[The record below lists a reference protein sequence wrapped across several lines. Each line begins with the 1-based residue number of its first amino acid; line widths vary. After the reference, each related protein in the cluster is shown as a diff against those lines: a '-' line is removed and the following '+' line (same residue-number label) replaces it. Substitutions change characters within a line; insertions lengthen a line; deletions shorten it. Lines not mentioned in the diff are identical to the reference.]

1 MALVQHKDQPTA
13 GTGCR
18 RAVLSSAQ
26 QHQILSSLCAM
37 KRFYI
42 ARISVDCLSPIICL
56 LGVKLQPA
64 VWAPTAHC
72 LSHGNGLSQA
82 LCSAAAM
89 LCTAAHGHA
98 VSLQHISSLS
108 KGFSLERLLLSGR
121 CRGAVLLGQGW
132 AGTAWISPCFPS
144 CPWSCLSAVVH
155 SNIIKHGGSIF
166 ACFPPRAAEGC
177 AQCSLLS
184 LRKNKLKKKKLFFFV
199 QRKEEKIRPFS

>member
-37 KRFYI
+37 KRFYV

-98 VSLQHISSLS
+98 VSLQHIYSSS

-121 CRGAVLLGQGW
+121 CQGVLCCWDGAGLALLGSAHASHPAHGAVCQQWFIPTLLNTEVQYLL
-132 AGTAWISPCFPS
+132 ASLPVLQKAA
-144 CPWSCLSAVVH
+144 LSAH
-155 SNIIKHGGSIF
+155 FSPLG
-166 ACFPPRAAEGC
+166 
-177 AQCSLLS
+177 
-184 LRKNKLKKKKLFFFV
+184 
-199 QRKEEKIRPFS
+199 KIN

>member
-18 RAVLSSAQ
+18 RGVLSSAQ

-37 KRFYI
+37 KCFYI

-82 LCSAAAM
+82 LCVLLQQRCAPQPMGM
-89 LCTAAHGHA
+89 LSVCSTFTPRAK
-98 VSLQHISSLS
+98 VFPW
-108 KGFSLERLLLSGR
+108 KGFCFQDGV
-121 CRGAVLLGQGW
+121 RGCCA
-132 AGTAWISPCFPS
+132 AGTGLGWH
-144 CPWSCLSAVVH
+144 CLDQPMLPILPMELFVS
-155 SNIIKHGGSIF
+155 SGSF
-166 ACFPPRAAEGC
+166 
-177 AQCSLLS
+177 QHY
-184 LRKNKLKKKKLFFFV
+184 
-199 QRKEEKIRPFS
+199 